1 MRTLQDDGLTGSA
14 AVVAQIFRRQT
25 NCITCPDTAPSCKTH
40 ICDAGLTC
48 VITVQSCDACAKVEC
63 QRLITKSQ
71 TTAAPDT
78 SNGGGNKGAPVGAI
92 VGGVFGFLVVVF
104 VAAFFIIRRNKK
116 KQKEAYE
123 ASVATWAVEK
133 DGSSF
138 GGHRDARAS
147 THSVGSIASTVLTR
161 ASNVIQIA
169 YIPGVTNRSN
179 PNSPGFLGV
188 PPVPAIPGQHLS
200 PASEEHFFSAND
212 IARQSVWSTNS
223 GFTVNTADPRASVA
237 TTIYRNNA
245 IVSPLAATAT
255 VVRAKVAVV
264 NVKSSPAVSS
274 SSSSPKHSPAGTP
287 PVPSLDLS
295 KFPAPN
301 ADGMLS
307 PRPPLSPAFSVGS
320 TFLNSNNKG
329 HMSTVQEE
337 REDRRSMLSTRTG
350 EDGRSPF
357 SDRASVLTDTVAP
370 LKIKNPGRTSPARHM
385 EGDIRMSFRPV
396 SEFNSDENTS
406 SSSRE
411 KSPFGDENRL
421 KP

>member
-1 MRTLQDDGLTGSA
+1 MAGRPASA
-14 AVVAQIFRRQT
+14 MNELAQLFKRQT
-25 NCITCPDTAPSCKTH
+25 NCISCPDTAPSCKTH
-40 ICDAGLTC
+40 ICEAGLTC
-48 VITVQSCDACAKVEC
+48 VLTVQSCDACAKVEC

-71 TTAAPDT
+71 ATALPEAG
-78 SNGGGNKGAPVGAI
+78 NGGSKGAPVGAI

-104 VAAFFIIRRNKK
+104 IVAFFIIRRNKK

-138 GGHRDARAS
+138 GGLRDARAS

-223 GFTVNTADPRASVA
+223 GFTVGTADPRASVA

-264 NVKSSPAVSS
+264 NVKSSPAASS
-274 SSSSPKHSPAGTP
+274 TSSSPKHSPAGTP
-287 PVPSLDLS
+287 PVPALDML
-295 KFPAPN
+295 KFPAQKTG
-301 ADGMLS
+301 DGMLS
-307 PRPPLSPAFSVGS
+307 PRPPQSPAFSVGS

-329 HMSTVQEE
+329 HMSTVEEE
-337 REDRRSMLSTRTG
+337 REDRRSMLSTRTAD
-350 EDGRSPF
+350 DGRSPF
-357 SDRASVLTDTVAP
+357 SDRASVMTDTVAP
-370 LKIKNPGRTSPARHM
+370 LNIKNPGRTSPARHM

-406 SSSRE
+406 SPSSRE